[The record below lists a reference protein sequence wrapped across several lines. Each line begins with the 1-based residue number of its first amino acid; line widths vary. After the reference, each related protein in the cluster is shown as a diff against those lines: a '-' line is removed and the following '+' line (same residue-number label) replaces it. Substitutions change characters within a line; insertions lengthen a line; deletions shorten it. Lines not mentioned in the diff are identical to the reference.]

1 MSPVIP
7 FETNFHQNF
16 RTRIS
21 PIQSKSSHLEIL
33 GLELLLDQ
41 KILLNTLMIIL
52 VEAVILRLM
61 KKLKN
66 LLKDQ
71 EDRLHHKNI
80 INNRNII
87 SHQLKH
93 QCMMQMKKVNFEPA
107 TVLLTSPTT
116 RSNSLQFSSNSLN
129 LKDRNEGDYGVAG
142 EMDKTVGWCW
152 WRIWILNLF
161 EHHYPKKCH
170 QYDGYMT

>member
-1 MSPVIP
+1 MCPILNIALHCYRSWTDQRDAVSPVIP

-33 GLELLLDQ
+33 GLELLLGQ

-71 EDRLHHKNI
+71 EDHLHHKNI

-93 QCMMQMKKVNFEPA
+93 QCMMQMKKVNFGPA
-107 TVLLTSPTT
+107 TVLFISSTT
-116 RSNSLQFSSNSLN
+116 RWNFQHFFGIHIRIASSGHL
-129 LKDRNEGDYGVAG
+129 
-142 EMDKTVGWCW
+142 
-152 WRIWILNLF
+152 I
-161 EHHYPKKCH
+161 
-170 QYDGYMT
+170 